1 MSINAISSSPAVH
14 QPIQTKQEKATPPA
28 QTPQP
33 APKHDTVHISSAATG
48 DVDHD
53 GDSH

>member
-14 QPIQTKQEKATPPA
+14 QPIPATKQKAAAAQPA
-28 QTPQP
+28 QP
-33 APKHDTVHISSAATG
+33 APKHDTVHISSTATG